1 MINIFN
7 KKDIKE
13 DNKNDTI
20 EQGAIIEEKHEAE
33 TTDTMEFLKEMS
45 VQIEEIIKQ
54 HNKVNGDH
62 KVLEKLAKQI
72 ENHIEAVT
80 NLTEK
85 TNEST
90 DKLFTQGENL
100 LEVTKNTVNKSLE
113 GKKSIEGMV
122 KVIENLDVETN
133 DTYENINA
141 LGEKLKEIGDIAQL
155 ISGIASK
162 TNLLALN
169 AAIEAA
175 RAGEQGKGFAVVAD
189 EVRKLAEMTGES
201 SSNITNLISGIDS
214 QTKNV
219 LSSVEK
225 STLVVTEGVQSSK
238 GALEKIEEAL
248 DSFNSVEEDT
258 VKLIKTISIQKDDIS
273 KIFNGINEVDN
284 ILNKT
289 NDQIIKHIDE
299 ANRVDEKLEKSVY
312 HIAQYVK

>member
-1 MINIFN
+1 MINIFS
-7 KKDIKE
+7 KKDSKNDIVEQEVLVKE
-13 DNKNDTI
+13 EHEDKANDTI
-20 EQGAIIEEKHEAE
+20 
-33 TTDTMEFLKEMS
+33 EFLKEMT
-45 VQIEEIIKQ
+45 VQIESIINQ
-54 HNKVNGDH
+54 HNKVNSEH
-62 KVLEKLAKQI
+62 EVLEKLAKQI
-72 ENHIEAVT
+72 EKHMTTVS

-90 DKLFTQGENL
+90 DKLFSQGENL
-100 LEVTKNTVNKSLE
+100 LEITKDTVDKSLE

-122 KVIENLDVETN
+122 KVIENLDIETK

-141 LGEKLKEIGDIAQL
+141 LGEKLKEIGEIAQL

-219 LSSVEK
+219 LNSVEK
-225 STLVVTEGVQSSK
+225 STLVVTEGVESSK
-238 GALEKIEEAL
+238 GALEKIEEVL
-248 DSFNSVEEDT
+248 DSFNRVEDDT
-258 VKLIKTISIQKDDIS
+258 DSLIKTINTQKDDIN

-284 ILNKT
+284 ILTKT

-299 ANRVDEKLEKSVY
+299 ANKVDKKLEKSVY

>member
-1 MINIFN
+1 MEIT
-7 KKDIKE
+7 KD
-13 DNKNDTI
+13 
-20 EQGAIIEEKHEAE
+20 
-33 TTDTMEFLKEMS
+33 
-45 VQIEEIIKQ
+45 
-54 HNKVNGDH
+54 
-62 KVLEKLAKQI
+62 
-72 ENHIEAVT
+72 
-80 NLTEK
+80 
-85 TNEST
+85 
-90 DKLFTQGENL
+90 
-100 LEVTKNTVNKSLE
+100 TVSKSLQ

-122 KVIENLDVETN
+122 KVIENLDIETK

-141 LGEKLKEIGDIAQL
+141 LGEKLKEIGEIAQL

-225 STLVVTEGVQSSK
+225 STLVVTEGVESSK
-238 GALEKIEEAL
+238 GALEKIEEVL
-248 DSFNSVEEDT
+248 DSFNRVEDDT
-258 VKLIKTISIQKDDIS
+258 DSLIKTINTQKEDIS
-273 KIFNGINEVDN
+273 KIFSGINEVDN
-284 ILNKT
+284 ILTET
-289 NDQIIKHIDE
+289 NDQIINHIDE
-299 ANRVDEKLEKSVY
+299 AHKVDKKLEESVY

>member
-1 MINIFN
+1 MINIFS
-7 KKDIKE
+7 KKDSEK

-20 EQGAIIEEKHEAE
+20 EQEIVVEETHKAE
-33 TTDTMEFLKEMS
+33 TTDTMKFLKEMT

-54 HNKVNGDH
+54 HNKVNGEH
-62 KVLEKLAKQI
+62 EVLEKLTKQI
-72 ENHIEAVT
+72 ENHMATVS
-80 NLTEK
+80 NLTKK

-90 DKLFTQGENL
+90 NNLFSQGENL
-100 LEVTKNTVNKSLE
+100 LDVTRDTVNKSLE

-122 KVIENLDVETN
+122 KVIENLDIETK

-141 LGEKLKEIGDIAQL
+141 LGEKLKEIGEIAQL

-201 SSNITNLISGIDS
+201 SSNISNLITGIDS

-219 LSSVEK
+219 LNSVEK
-225 STLVVTEGVQSSK
+225 STLVVTEGVESSK
-238 GALEKIEEAL
+238 GALEKIEQVL
-248 DSFNSVEEDT
+248 DSFNRVEGDAD
-258 VKLIKTISIQKDDIS
+258 KLIKTIDVQKEDIS
-273 KIFNGINEVDN
+273 KIFNGINEVDKV
-284 ILNKT
+284 LNET
-289 NDQIIKHIDE
+289 NNQIIKHIDE
-299 ANRVDEKLEKSVY
+299 AHKVDEKLEKSVY
-312 HIAQYVK
+312 HIAQHLK

>member
-1 MINIFN
+1 MINIFS
-7 KKDIKE
+7 KKDSEK

-20 EQGAIIEEKHEAE
+20 EQKVIVEEKHEVE
-33 TTDTMEFLKEMS
+33 TTDTMEFLKEMT
-45 VQIEEIIKQ
+45 VQIEGIIQQ
-54 HNKVNGDH
+54 HNKVNGEH
-62 KVLEKLAKQI
+62 EVLEKLAKQI
-72 ENHIEAVT
+72 ENHMATVS
-80 NLTEK
+80 NLTER

-90 DKLFTQGENL
+90 DKLFSQGESL
-100 LEVTKNTVNKSLE
+100 LEITKDTVSKSLE

-122 KVIENLDVETN
+122 KVIENLDIETK

-141 LGEKLKEIGDIAQL
+141 LGEKLKEIGEIAQL

-225 STLVVTEGVQSSK
+225 STLVVTEGVESSK
-238 GALEKIEEAL
+238 GALEK
-248 DSFNSVEEDT
+248 
-258 VKLIKTISIQKDDIS
+258 
-273 KIFNGINEVDN
+273 
-284 ILNKT
+284 
-289 NDQIIKHIDE
+289 
-299 ANRVDEKLEKSVY
+299 
-312 HIAQYVK
+312 

>member
-1 MINIFN
+1 MINIFS
-7 KKDIKE
+7 KKDSEK

-20 EQGAIIEEKHEAE
+20 EQEVIVEEKHEVE
-33 TTDTMEFLKEMS
+33 TIDTMKFLKEMTI
-45 VQIEEIIKQ
+45 QIEGIIQQ
-54 HNKVNGDH
+54 HNKVNGEH
-62 KVLEKLAKQI
+62 EVLEKLAKQI
-72 ENHIEAVT
+72 ENHMVT
-80 NLTEK
+80 VSNLTER

-90 DKLFTQGENL
+90 DKLFSQGESL
-100 LEVTKNTVNKSLE
+100 LEITKDTVNKSLE

-122 KVIENLDVETN
+122 KVIENLDIETK

-141 LGEKLKEIGDIAQL
+141 LGEKLKEIGEIAQL

-219 LSSVEK
+219 LNSVEK
-225 STLVVTEGVQSSK
+225 STLVVTEGVKSSK
-238 GALEKIEEAL
+238 GALEKIEEVL
-248 DSFNSVEEDT
+248 DSFNRVEDDT
-258 VKLIKTISIQKDDIS
+258 DSLIKTINTQKEDIS
-273 KIFNGINEVDN
+273 KIFNGINGVDK
-284 ILNKT
+284 ILTET
-289 NDQIIKHIDE
+289 NEQIIKHIDE
-299 ANRVDEKLEKSVY
+299 AHKVDEKLEKSVY